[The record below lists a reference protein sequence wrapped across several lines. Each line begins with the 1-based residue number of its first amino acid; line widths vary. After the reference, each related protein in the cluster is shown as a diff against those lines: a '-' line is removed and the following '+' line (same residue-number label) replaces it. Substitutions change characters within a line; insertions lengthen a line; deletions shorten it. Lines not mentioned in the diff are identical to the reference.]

1 MSQLSCIKIMAR
13 RRVWRPTITKRRDFD
28 PDKFLATIGE
38 GRKILS
44 FRKKQT
50 IFAQGDPTD
59 AVFFIQQGKAK
70 LSVVSITGREA
81 TIGIL
86 SSGDF
91 FGEGALAGQPLRMGS
106 ATAMTD
112 CALLRIDKKAISR
125 ALHPGTCF
133 FRLVRRKYP

>member
-1 MSQLSCIKIMAR
+1 MAANDN
-13 RRVWRPTITKRRDFD
+13 KRREFD

-38 GRKILS
+38 GRRILS
-44 FRKKQT
+44 FQKRQT
-50 IFAQGDPTD
+50 IFAQGDPAD

-70 LSVVSITGREA
+70 LSVVSKTGREA

-106 ATAMTD
+106 ATAMTE
-112 CALLRIDKKAISR
+112 CALLRIDKKAR
-125 ALHPGTCF
+125 
-133 FRLVRRKYP
+133 

>member
-1 MSQLSCIKIMAR
+1 MAANNN
-13 RRVWRPTITKRRDFD
+13 KRRDFD

-50 IFAQGDPTD
+50 IFAQGDPAD

-70 LSVVSITGREA
+70 LSVVSKTGREA

-91 FGEGALAGQPLRMGS
+91 FGEGSFDCTSLSKGS
-106 ATAMTD
+106 
-112 CALLRIDKKAISR
+112 
-125 ALHPGTCF
+125 
-133 FRLVRRKYP
+133 

>member
-1 MSQLSCIKIMAR
+1 MAANNN
-13 RRVWRPTITKRRDFD
+13 KRRHFD

-50 IFAQGDPTD
+50 IFAQGDPAD

-70 LSVVSITGREA
+70 LSVVSKTGREA

-86 SSGDF
+86 SS
-91 FGEGALAGQPLRMGS
+91 
-106 ATAMTD
+106 
-112 CALLRIDKKAISR
+112 AISLVKGPSR
-125 ALHPGTCF
+125 ASPCAW
-133 FRLVRRKYP
+133 VRQPR